1 MRALES
7 WKRRLWFRFPFTP
20 VVSSLVRLSP
30 AARPDGR
37 NLHVAASECQGGCS
51 ISVWIELLTH
61 GVQRSLCAARNDI
74 DPGRVRTNKQSVW
87 LARIERE
94 RPNSLTWQTI
104 LTRVDS
110 RPRQSGISRTINAAA
125 DLAILIV
132 LISVAGK
139 NLVGVARVDG
149 NRFDVV
155 NLFVAFGRDA
165 LPGMACIGR
174 APGAVE
180 LRIVVG
186 AAGHDDVRLQRRD
199 YLALGE
205 TRKAARAEALFIQL
219 PLPVVAGDGEEVTI
233 PEEGDERGQE
243 TILKEHG
250 EHGEYEASYHGLTK
264 TAP

>member
-74 DPGRVRTNKQSVW
+74 DAGRVRTNKQSVW

-94 RPNSLTWQTI
+94 RPNSLTWQTV

-125 DLAILIV
+125 DLAVLIV

-139 NLVGVARVDG
+139 NLVGVARIDQNAG
-149 NRFDVV
+149 EISKGKISTAARPMLATVV
-155 NLFVAFGRDA
+155 RLIKGLLGSHVNESRAF
-165 LPGMACIGR
+165 
-174 APGAVE
+174 
-180 LRIVVG
+180 RIL
-186 AAGHDDVRLQRRD
+186 HDDIDWRSV
-199 YLALGE
+199 GN
-205 TRKAARAEALFIQL
+205 
-219 PLPVVAGDGEEVTI
+219 
-233 PEEGDERGQE
+233 
-243 TILKEHG
+243 
-250 EHGEYEASYHGLTK
+250 
-264 TAP
+264 